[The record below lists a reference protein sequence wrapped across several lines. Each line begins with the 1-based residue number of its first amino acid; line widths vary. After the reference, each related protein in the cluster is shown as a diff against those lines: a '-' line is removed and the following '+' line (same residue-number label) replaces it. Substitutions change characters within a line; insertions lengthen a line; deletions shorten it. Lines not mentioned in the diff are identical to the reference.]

1 MEMTNSDIQ
10 NIKLACVETEEVLK
24 YLKKEDYEK
33 IPQDFLDTIHKNKDE
48 NYTWQYDT
56 SKTLAKQNFNEY
68 TMVLLA
74 LINNNYLLSK
84 EKRELMDKIYEN
96 NDKLTK
102 SNIESNNNLP
112 MVQKEKWYN
121 RIFRKI
127 MGIFKKK

>member
-1 MEMTNSDIQ
+1 
-10 NIKLACVETEEVLK
+10 
-24 YLKKEDYEK
+24 
-33 IPQDFLDTIHKNKDE
+33 
-48 NYTWQYDT
+48 
-56 SKTLAKQNFNEY
+56 
-68 TMVLLA
+68 
-74 LINNNYLLSK
+74 
-84 EKRELMDKIYEN
+84 MDKIYEN